1 MKLRWAAPCLLVLAL
16 GALVPA
22 ALSAQTTSPPP
33 TQPPRQRPASGGL
46 EQNYPNPFNPETQI
60 PFTVGDYPTCSDPS
74 RTHRVTLKV
83 YNLLAQQVAVPTL
96 FASEG
101 GMAGG
106 RPIENVLLTCRPQQE
121 PYTAYW
127 NGKYQN
133 SNRDVASGIYI
144 ARLEIDGRLA
154 KDGVRKMLVTK

>member
-74 RTHRVTLKV
+74 RTHRVTLRV
-83 YNLLAQQVAVPTL
+83 YNLLAQQVATPVL
-96 FASEG
+96 VG
-101 GMAGG
+101 GEAGVEGG
-106 RPIENVLLTCRPQQE
+106 RPIESLSLPCRR
-121 PYTAYW
+121 YVAYW
-127 NGKYQN
+127 NGKYQGTD
-133 SNRDVASGIYI
+133 REVASGVYLY
-144 ARLEIDGRLA
+144 RLEVDGRA
-154 KDGVRKMLVTK
+154 VVRKMIVAK